1 MQKKTIN
8 QVIQNQC
15 MNQITLKNIR
25 GFDTWQNPRLQDLE
39 KKIQSLAVQ
48 NRKLEAANLLG

>member
-1 MQKKTIN
+1 MHESN
-8 QVIQNQC
+8 
-15 MNQITLKNIR
+15 TLENIR

-39 KKIQSLAVQ
+39 KYFQSLAVQ